1 MSFAMF
7 ALAFLSDAT
16 KWYVEA
22 LACLKYRVV
31 LGKQYVNK
39 LVSSLRV
46 YSPEVKKN
54 LGPAQLNQGCPTF
67 FFVGPNEEFVKRSRA
82 RLSISQLMKQ
92 KNQAVS
98 YAHADQLS
106 PWIGDL
112 EQT

>member
-54 LGPAQLNQGCPTF
+54 LGRVQLNQGCPTF
-67 FFVGPNEEFVKRSRA
+67 SFVGPNEEFVKRSWA

-92 KNQAVS
+92 NKMKK
-98 YAHADQLS
+98 
-106 PWIGDL
+106 
-112 EQT
+112 